1 RGKGAR
7 RLGFARRVRA
17 NAATAHIA
25 RIEAA
30 IAARDAEAL
39 PTLFTDASEVIDHI
53 TGVNFGRQ
61 GTLGS
66 WRVVLKAE
74 NPTVRHEMLA
84 TLGEWLVLCRM
95 SMSASGFVGRTFNVG
110 AYEQAEI
117 ALIEVDA
124 QERERRRERFATD
137 RLGDAIVRLYARYA
151 ELLPEGG

>member
-1 RGKGAR
+1 FDELITDPLPRPLSETERGRGIPPSLRGKGAR

-74 NPTVRHEMLA
+74 NPTVSHEMLA

-95 SMSASGFVGRTFNVG
+95 S
-110 AYEQAEI
+110 
-117 ALIEVDA
+117 
-124 QERERRRERFATD
+124 
-137 RLGDAIVRLYARYA
+137 
-151 ELLPEGG
+151 

>member
-1 RGKGAR
+1 NVNLALFAFGADGLLIKVEEFDNDR
-7 RLGFARRVRA
+7 EDEALARFDELVAAAARLRPVSRRVQP
-17 NAATAHIA
+17 NAATAHVA

-39 PTLFTDASEVIDHI
+39 PTLFTDESEVIDHI

-74 NPTVRHEMLA
+74 NPTVRHQMLA
-84 TLGEWLVLCRM
+84 TLGDWLVLCRM
-95 SMSASGFVGRTFNVG
+95 SMSASGFVGRMFDVG

-117 ALIEVDA
+117 A
-124 QERERRRERFATD
+124 
-137 RLGDAIVRLYARYA
+137 
-151 ELLPEGG
+151 